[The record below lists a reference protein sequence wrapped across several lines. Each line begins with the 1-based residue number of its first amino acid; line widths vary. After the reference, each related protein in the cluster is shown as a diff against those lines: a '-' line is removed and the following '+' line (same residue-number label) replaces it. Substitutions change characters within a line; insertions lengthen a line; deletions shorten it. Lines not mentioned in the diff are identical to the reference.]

1 MPLALLPADEERRLA
16 ALAAQSILDTGP
28 DERFERLTNLAADM
42 FEVPISFISLID
54 RDRQWFKSCIGMD
67 IFETSRSAAFCTHTI
82 LQPDGVLVVE
92 DASRDARF
100 ADSPLVVGAPSIR
113 FYAGACIMNRTNDR
127 LGTMCVIDRTPRTI
141 TERQRFWLTSLAASA
156 SALIELHRSTLVL
169 QRTATRDALTG
180 LANRAHFESRLAV
193 ATDDARI
200 GRPFALLRADLDG
213 FSSVNATIGA
223 PAGDTLLKMVACRLA
238 GLMRPGDMAARIG
251 GDEFAFL
258 LDGHPSAAEA
268 ADRLRWAIVT
278 CLDVPFDVNGTPV
291 RVTTSIG
298 SALCPADGLDARGL
312 MSTADASLVENRRH
326 GRRPALPPAPSSSE
340 RASGGAAEGEAGGH
354 VTEGRR
360 MEADLR
366 AAMADGT
373 LSLHWQPCFDAAE
386 GVVRGYEAL
395 LRWTHPEWGAISPA
409 VFLPVAEASS
419 LMSDLDGWVL
429 RTACRIAA
437 AWPDPMPVAVNLSAH
452 WFSEGLVVDRVQE
465 ALSRSGLVPE
475 RLEIELTERT
485 LVSSRQAARA
495 QIEAL
500 RAMGVRIAMDDFGTG
515 YSSLAYLR
523 ELPFDKLKLDRAF
536 VAPLGQD
543 SRADELARAIIR
555 FGHALKMEVCAEG
568 IETAAQMAFLRREG
582 CDLLQ
587 GFLLGRPAALP
598 NGSSVRVTESETS
611 RNVVQLRN

>member
-1 MPLALLPADEERRLA
+1 M
-16 ALAAQSILDTGP
+16 
-28 DERFERLTNLAADM
+28 
-42 FEVPISFISLID
+42 ID
-54 RDRQWFKSCIGMD
+54 
-67 IFETSRSAAFCTHTI
+67 
-82 LQPDGVLVVE
+82 
-92 DASRDARF
+92 
-100 ADSPLVVGAPSIR
+100 
-113 FYAGACIMNRTNDR
+113 
-127 LGTMCVIDRTPRTI
+127 
-141 TERQRFWLTSLAASA
+141 
-156 SALIELHRSTLVL
+156 LHRSTVVL
-169 QRTATRDALTG
+169 QRTATRDGLTG

-193 ATDDARI
+193 ATDDART

-213 FSSVNATIGA
+213 FSSVNALVGC
-223 PAGDTLLKMVACRLA
+223 PAGDALLKMVACRLA
-238 GLMRPGDMAARIG
+238 GLVRPGDMAARIG

-258 LDGHPSAAEA
+258 LDGRPGAAEA
-268 ADRLRWAIVT
+268 AERMRQAIVT
-278 CLDVPFDVNGTPV
+278 CLDVPFDLNGTPV

-298 SALCPADGLDARGL
+298 SALCPVDGLDARGL
-312 MSTADASLVENRRH
+312 MGAADASLVENRRH
-326 GRRPALPPAPSSSE
+326 ARRPALPQTPSS
-340 RASGGAAEGEAGGH
+340 GGESVAR

-366 AAMADGT
+366 TAMADGT

-386 GVVRGYEAL
+386 GSVRGYEAL
-395 LRWTHPEWGAISPA
+395 LRWTHPEWGPVSPA

-429 RTACRIAA
+429 RTACHTAA
-437 AWPDPMPVAVNLSAH
+437 AWHDPVPVAVNLSAH

-465 ALSRSGLVPE
+465 SLSRSGLTPE

-495 QIEAL
+495 QIESL
-500 RAMGVRIAMDDFGTG
+500 RAMGVKIAMDDFGTG

-543 SRADELARAIIR
+543 SRADEVARAIIR
-555 FGHALKMEVCAEG
+555 FGHALQMQVCAEG
-568 IETAAQMAFLRREG
+568 IETPAQMAFLRREG

-598 NGSSVRVTESETS
+598 NGARVCVADCDAVAS
-611 RNVVQLRN
+611 NVVQLRK

>member
-28 DERFERLTNLAADM
+28 DERFDRLTRLAADI
-42 FEVPISFISLID
+42 FEAPISFISLID
-54 RDRQWFKSCIGMD
+54 RDRQWFKSCMGMS
-67 IFETSRSAAFCTHTI
+67 IFETSRSAAFCAHTI
-82 LQPDGVLVVE
+82 LQPDGMLVVE
-92 DASRDARF
+92 DAARDDRF
-100 ADSPLVVGAPSIR
+100 ATSPLVTGGPAIR
-113 FYAGACIMNRTNDR
+113 FYAGACIMSRTNDR
-127 LGTMCVIDRTPRTI
+127 LGTMCVSDTVPRTI
-141 TERQRFWLTSLAASA
+141 SERKKFWLTSLAGSA
-156 SALIELHRSTLVL
+156 SAMIELHRSTLVL
-169 QRTATRDALTG
+169 QRTATRDVLTG

-193 ATDDARI
+193 ATDDARG

-213 FSSVNATIGA
+213 FSSVNALVGC

-238 GLMRPGDMAARIG
+238 GLMRPGDLAARIG

-258 LDGHPSAAEA
+258 LDGRLSAAEA
-268 ADRLRWAIVT
+268 AERMRQAIVT

-298 SALCPADGLDARGL
+298 SALCPADGLDPRGL
-312 MSTADASLVENRRH
+312 MSAADASLAENRRH
-326 GRRPALPPAPSSSE
+326 ARRPALPPAPPQAE
-340 RASGGAAEGEAGGH
+340 AASGPRI
-354 VTEGRR
+354 TEGRR

-373 LSLHWQPCFDAAE
+373 LSLHWQPCFDAVE

-395 LRWTHPEWGAISPA
+395 LRWTHPEWGTISPA

-429 RTACRIAA
+429 RTACHTAA
-437 AWPDPMPVAVNLSAH
+437 AWPDPVPVAVNLSAH

-465 ALSRSGLVPE
+465 ALSRSGLAPE

-495 QIEAL
+495 QIESL
-500 RAMGVRIAMDDFGTG
+500 RAMGVKIAMDDFGTG

-543 SRADELARAIIR
+543 SRADEVARAIIR
-555 FGHALKMEVCAEG
+555 FGHALQMEVCAEG

-598 NGSSVRVTESETS
+598 NGARVPVTEDEAPNT
-611 RNVVQLRN
+611 VVQLKR

>member
-1 MPLALLPADEERRLA
+1 MPFALLPADEERRLA

-28 DERFERLTNLAADM
+28 DERFDRLTRLAADI
-42 FEVPISFISLID
+42 FEAPISFISLID
-54 RDRQWFKSCIGMD
+54 RDRQWFKSCTGMS
-67 IFETSRSAAFCTHTI
+67 IFETPRSAAFCTHTI
-82 LQPDGVLVVE
+82 LQPDGMLVVD
-92 DASRDARF
+92 DAARDARF
-100 ADSPLVVGAPSIR
+100 AGSPLVVGQPSIR
-113 FYAGACIMNRTNDR
+113 FYAGACLTSRTNDR
-127 LGTMCVIDRTPRTI
+127 LGTMCVVDTVPRTI
-141 TERQRFWLTSLAASA
+141 SERQKFWLTSLAGSA
-156 SALIELHRSTLVL
+156 SAMIELHRSTLVL
-169 QRTATRDALTG
+169 QRTATRDVLTG

-193 ATDDARI
+193 ATDDART

-213 FSSVNATIGA
+213 FSSVNTTIGA

-258 LDGHPSAAEA
+258 LDGRPSAAEA
-268 ADRLRWAIVT
+268 AERLRQAIIT

-291 RVTTSIG
+291 RVSTSIG
-298 SALCPADGLDARGL
+298 SALCPADGLDPRGL
-312 MSTADASLVENRRH
+312 MSAADGSLVENRRH
-326 GRRPALPPAPSSSE
+326 ARRPALPPAPPQIEGASE
-340 RASGGAAEGEAGGH
+340 PRI
-354 VTEGRR
+354 TEGRR

-386 GVVRGYEAL
+386 GIVRGYEAL

-429 RTACRIAA
+429 RTACHTAA
-437 AWPDPMPVAVNLSAH
+437 AWPDPVPVAVNLSAH

-465 ALSRSGLVPE
+465 ALSRSGLAPE

-495 QIEAL
+495 QIESL
-500 RAMGVRIAMDDFGTG
+500 RAMGVKIAMDDFGTG

-555 FGHALKMEVCAEG
+555 FGHALQMEVCAEG

-598 NGSSVRVTESETS
+598 NGARVPVTDGEAPS
-611 RNVVQLRN
+611 NVVQIRN